1 MSNRTTKIISA
12 DGLSE
17 EKGNKAIVH
26 NGDLQSRMIGDIK
39 DMEMDTFLAL
49 VEFMYPVKAID
60 LDGENIEITVDE
72 SKGLTTLNEIF

>member
-1 MSNRTTKIISA
+1 MTRIKSNIKPT

-26 NGDLQSRMIGDIK
+26 NEDLQSRMIGDIK

-60 LDGENIEITVDE
+60 LDGEDIEITVDE